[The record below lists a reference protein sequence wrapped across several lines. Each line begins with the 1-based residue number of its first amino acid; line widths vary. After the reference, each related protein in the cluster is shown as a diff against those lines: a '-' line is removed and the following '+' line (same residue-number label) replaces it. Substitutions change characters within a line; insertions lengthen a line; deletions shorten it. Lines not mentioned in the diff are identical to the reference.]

1 MIKYF
6 HDYPTMKESSAF
18 MFHSNMKG
26 LRDSSIGNSVL
37 HVVSSQ
43 WRKIESHGVPGLGIE
58 VGWTGKD
65 NDDRE
70 VGG

>member
-6 HDYPTMKESSAF
+6 HDYPTMEKSSAF
-18 MFHSNMKG
+18 MFYSSMKG
-26 LRDSSIGNSVL
+26 LEDSTVGNSVL
-37 HVVSSQ
+37 HVVHSQ
-43 WRKIESHGVPGLGIE
+43 WSKIESHAVPRLGIE